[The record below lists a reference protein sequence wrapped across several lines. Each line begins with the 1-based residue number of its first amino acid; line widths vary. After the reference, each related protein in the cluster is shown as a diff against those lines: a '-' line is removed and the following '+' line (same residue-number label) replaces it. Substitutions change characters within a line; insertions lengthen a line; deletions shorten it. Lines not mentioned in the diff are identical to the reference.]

1 MDWIESRSKTKLHTN
16 KSRRGLSIQRKLSW
30 PRPVESH
37 DNTENDNHTKRNRY
51 NVNLHTIAKR
61 LCLIFA
67 STVVA
72 TPAYAADVGGVSAT
86 ANPIANSSGSVTNQA
101 IQVLQ
106 GPYIT
111 NQYGN
116 GITCQGPTM
125 NVTPYIT
132 GTGNF
137 KRPFEHTFL
146 DPVYNVHDADDDG
159 QIDNP
164 GDILYYVPTR
174 TGQQDSYNLSVGL
187 SATWSKPLDKTLQDQ
202 CKEAVAT
209 QINLQNQI
217 YANKRLDFELARLK
231 NCGELMKAGI
241 IFHPKSQ
248 YAAVCA
254 DVKLINPP
262 GTLPDHTHTITP
274 TPSSS
279 SSQNLKE
286 INLSIGDID

>member
-1 MDWIESRSKTKLHTN
+1 MDWIESRSETKLHTN
-16 KSRRGLSIQRKLSW
+16 KSRRGLPIQRKLSW

-37 DNTENDNHTKRNRY
+37 DNTENDNYTKRNRY
-51 NVNLHTIAKR
+51 NVNLYTIAKR
-61 LCLIFA
+61 LCLILA
-67 STVVA
+67 TTVVS

-116 GITCQGPTM
+116 GIACQGPTM

-137 KRPFEHTFL
+137 KRPFEHTFM

-187 SATWSKPLDKTLQDQ
+187 SATWSKPLDKELQEQ

-241 IFHPKSQ
+241 VFHPQSQ

-279 SSQNLKE
+279 SSQNLKDLT
-286 INLSIGDID
+286 LSIGDID

>member
-51 NVNLHTIAKR
+51 NVNLYTIAKR
-61 LCLIFA
+61 LCLILA
-67 STVVA
+67 TTVVS

-262 GTLPDHTHTITP
+262 GTLPDHTHSIKANPPITNDASSLKTI
-274 TPSSS
+274 
-279 SSQNLKE
+279 
-286 INLSIGDID
+286 SIGNTKP